1 MGAGWDGV
9 PDFLDV
15 AVRDLNGLNNQ
26 GVLSNMQEEE
36 GSILCN
42 GKEHFDQNW
51 MSLYGIDFGIDGDEW
66 LGWSSVDNEAKS
78 LQARQ
83 MEKKMFNSDLRACF
97 ELKKQGVVE

>member
-1 MGAGWDGV
+1 
-9 PDFLDV
+9 
-15 AVRDLNGLNNQ
+15 
-26 GVLSNMQEEE
+26 
-36 GSILCN
+36 
-42 GKEHFDQNW
+42 

-83 MEKKMFNSDLRACF
+83 MEKKMFNSDLRASF